1 MRTLKFLLQKEFLQ
15 IFRNKAMLPIMF
27 VLPII
32 QLVVLV
38 FAADFE
44 LKNITYVYVDFDKS
58 QASQQLLAQFETSP
72 YFKNQGAVADFEAG
86 MSALDN
92 NDATLFLRIPPNFAR
107 DLAKTKSAQI
117 MLDVNS
123 IDGQA
128 ATLSFSYANGIISQY
143 NNRIRQEWN
152 GLPDGLQLP
161 VQVEK
166 RYWFN
171 PEMEYKNLMV
181 PGILA
186 LLVTMIGLFLSA
198 MNVVREKEIGTIEQ
212 INVTPIRKVHFL
224 IGKLLPFWVIA
235 LFELAFGLT
244 VGYLVFHIPINGSL
258 VLLFSYASIYLLVV
272 LGMGLWISTITETQQ
287 QAMFLAWFVMVI
299 FLLMSGLFT
308 PIENMPA
315 WAQKMTWFNPVAYF
329 VNVIR
334 SVLLKGSTF
343 GQMQLE
349 FVKITVFAIAM
360 LALAVSGYRKRS

>member
-27 VLPII
+27 VMPIV

-44 LKNITYVYVDFDKS
+44 LKNITYVYLDADKS
-58 QASQQLLAQFETSP
+58 QASQQLLAQFEASP
-72 YFKNQGAVADFEAG
+72 YFKSMGAMADFEAG

-92 NDATLFLRIPPNFAR
+92 NEATLFLRIPPNFAR

-143 NNRIRQEWN
+143 NSRIRQEWN
-152 GLPDGLQLP
+152 GLPNALQLP

-186 LLVTMIGLFLSA
+186 LLITMIGLFLSS

-224 IGKLLPFWVIA
+224 TGKLLPFWIIA

-244 VGYLVFHIPINGSL
+244 IGYLVFHIPINGSL
-258 VLLFSYASIYLLVV
+258 ILLFSYASIYLLVV

-287 QAMFLAWFVMVI
+287 QAMFVAWFIMVI
-299 FLLMSGLFT
+299 FILMR
-308 PIENMPA
+308 
-315 WAQKMTWFNPVAYF
+315 YF
-329 VNVIR
+329 GYLVVMR
-334 SVLLKGSTF
+334 
-343 GQMQLE
+343 Q
-349 FVKITVFAIAM
+349 
-360 LALAVSGYRKRS
+360 LAVCRQIKVVIYILYRNKLYTHDS